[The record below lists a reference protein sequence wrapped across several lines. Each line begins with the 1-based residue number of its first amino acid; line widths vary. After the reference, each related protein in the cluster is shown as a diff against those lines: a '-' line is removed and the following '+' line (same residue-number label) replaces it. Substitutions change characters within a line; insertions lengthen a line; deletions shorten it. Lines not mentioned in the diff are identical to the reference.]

1 MSIPTVLAPFR
12 AEDGLADIAA
22 CVRLHHYDA
31 DDALPPAEV
40 LDAVDFYVLP
50 YSLSSDAAAL
60 MKQMP
65 RLRAA
70 QLLSAGYEHVVPHV
84 PAGVTLC
91 NGRGIHDAS
100 TAELALTLMLAS
112 QRNIPGYVR
121 AQDRGEWRQEW
132 RPSLADRRVLILG
145 YGSIGA
151 AIETRLL
158 PFEVEVTRV
167 ASRARQGVHSVD
179 ELPEL
184 LPHAEIVVIVTPAT
198 ELTRGMVDASFLAR
212 LPDDALVVNVARGS
226 IVDTDALVAELEC
239 GRLRAAL
246 DVTDPEPLPA
256 GHPLWHAPGV
266 LISPHVGGPTSAF
279 WPRAQRLVR
288 EQLTRFADGADL
300 ANVVIPA
307 DASSRT

>member
-1 MSIPTVLAPFR
+1 MLAPFR

-158 PFEVEVTRV
+158 PFEVKVTRV

>member
-1 MSIPTVLAPFR
+1 VLAPFR

>member
-1 MSIPTVLAPFR
+1 VLAPFR
-12 AEDGLADIAA
+12 AEEGLADIAA
-22 CVRLHHYDA
+22 RVRLHHYDA

-50 YSLSSDAAAL
+50 YSLSADAAAL